1 MIVLDTN
8 IVIYYLQGNSDIVNW
23 LERELKNDSHIA
35 LSALSVVE
43 LLGFPK
49 ITADEQFLINQLFRT
64 ILIVDVDF
72 SIAREAARIRREQKL
87 KTIDS
92 VIAATAVILHAPL
105 VSRDMVFKHIRDIE
119 VIVP

>member
-1 MIVLDTN
+1 
-8 IVIYYLQGNSDIVNW
+8 
-23 LERELKNDSHIA
+23 
-35 LSALSVVE
+35 
-43 LLGFPK
+43 
-49 ITADEQFLINQLFRT
+49 QLFRT

-119 VIVP
+119 VIIP